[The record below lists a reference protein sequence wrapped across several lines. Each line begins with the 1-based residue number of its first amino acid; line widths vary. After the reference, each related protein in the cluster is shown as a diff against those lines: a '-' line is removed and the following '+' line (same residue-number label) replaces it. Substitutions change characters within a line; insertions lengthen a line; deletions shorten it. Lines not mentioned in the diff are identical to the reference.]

1 MEVAVTT
8 ARAPAVLKKVIYPYR
23 ERIHP
28 SKVIFLGQSPLG
40 REPSQRHLWSCTC
53 KWNDLKVNILPR
65 KIIVFDMEHTTWFKT
80 SEHHFI
86 GVMSTF
92 HQANMS
98 VISSHHSLPTIS
110 WIMQGWMYFQ
120 PFQILTFRRNPILG
134 IISKQPEEPQ
144 LFATLKII
152 SRWEGFPSFLV
163 LSIGVV
169 TNSQY
174 QTGGGWLRWLRT
186 YMSTHIIVY
195 SWISSFGTTTFAPF

>member
-1 MEVAVTT
+1 
-8 ARAPAVLKKVIYPYR
+8 
-23 ERIHP
+23 
-28 SKVIFLGQSPLG
+28 
-40 REPSQRHLWSCTC
+40 
-53 KWNDLKVNILPR
+53 
-65 KIIVFDMEHTTWFKT
+65 MEHTTWFKT

-86 GVMSTF
+86 CVMSMF

-98 VISSHHSLPTIS
+98 VTSSHHSLPTIS

-134 IISKQPEEPQ
+134 IISKQPGSHNYLP
-144 LFATLKII
+144 LWIII
-152 SRWEGFPSFLV
+152 SRWEGLPSFLV

-195 SWISSFGTTTFAPF
+195 SWISSFGTTTFAPLRQIKIFKALLQPCNPGIQWISSSRESLF